1 MRIFSVILFGSLA
14 ILCATFIFR
23 FVSIERD
30 LWQMCEPRDISLL
43 GLPHVCVYRA
53 WAHQHGEHDGWTL
66 FLLADCPEGTKPVVY
81 FPTWPLAL
89 AAGGIL
95 IYALHEVFSHGY
107 RSVV

>member
-1 MRIFSVILFGSLA
+1 MRIFRFILLGSLA

-53 WAHQHGEHDGWTL
+53 WTHQHREHDGWTL
-66 FLLADCPEGTKPVVY
+66 LLLADSPEGTKPIVY
-81 FPTWPLAL
+81 FPTWPLVI
-89 AAGGIL
+89 AAGGFL
-95 IYALHEVFSHGY
+95 IYALHELFNQGDRRVA
-107 RSVV
+107 